1 MAVAAATA
9 AGDSA
14 TANTA
19 NTAACMAAA
28 TTTAQPPATMHH
40 INYLQGTRPVT
51 EHGVPMSYVAI
62 IERNTLVW

>member
-1 MAVAAATA
+1 MAVSAATA
-9 AGDSA
+9 TGDSA

-19 NTAACMAAA
+19 NTAAFMAAA

-40 INYLQGTRPVT
+40 IDYLQDAHPVT
-51 EHGVPMSYVAI
+51 KHGVPTSYVAI